1 MAVDADPAEVEV
13 ADVLGDIGHVS
24 SADIDV
30 YPARTIA
37 HVDVV
42 AKADVNSTVADEGMV
57 VAVIN
62 AAVVDVD
69 TISALAYV
77 QRVFNQ
83 LMVILLLLML
93 ML

>member
-1 MAVDADPAEVEV
+1 M
-13 ADVLGDIGHVS
+13 GDIDHVS

-62 AAVVDVD
+62 AAVVGVD
-69 TISALAYV
+69 AIFALAYMGV
-77 QRVFNQ
+77 
-83 LMVILLLLML
+83 
-93 ML
+93 